1 MPTEFRKSKIG
12 NPESEAID
20 NFRQKIEVEGLG
32 SKSPMRNPDVL
43 LYEKEAWTSGF
54 LRLAGIDE
62 AGRGPL
68 AGPVVAAA
76 VIFDPDYIQAE
87 LDSTFANLTDSKVM
101 TESRREEYFKLL
113 TESNSATIGIGIIEA
128 DEIDQI
134 NILKATHKAMALAAT
149 QINPQFALV
158 DGLPVKGLP
167 CESRSIVKGDVL
179 SISISAASIIAK
191 VTRDRI
197 LIELDVQHPEYG
209 FASHKGYGTRRHL
222 EALRKH
228 GAISAHRKTF
238 RPAAELN
245 QLDLS
250 L

>member
-1 MPTEFRKSKIG
+1 MSI
-12 NPESEAID
+12 
-20 NFRQKIEVEGLG
+20 
-32 SKSPMRNPDVL
+32 PDVL
-43 LYEKEAWTSGF
+43 LYEKEAWSSGF

-76 VIFDPDYIQAE
+76 VMFDPEYIQTE
-87 LDSTFANLTDSKVM
+87 LDVIFGKLTDSKAM
-101 TESRREEYFKLL
+101 TESRREAYFEILAD
-113 TESNSATIGIGIIEA
+113 SRFATIGVGIIDAE
-128 DEIDQI
+128 EIDRI

-149 QINPQFALV
+149 VIDPQFALV

-167 CESRSIVKGDVL
+167 CASRSIVKGDAL
-179 SISISAASIIAK
+179 SVSISAASIVAK

-197 LIELDVQHPEYG
+197 MIKLDAQYPEYG

-222 EALRKH
+222 DALKQF
-228 GAISAHRKTF
+228 GATPIHRQSF
-238 RPAAELN
+238 RPVAGLN
-245 QLDLS
+245 QMDL

>member
-1 MPTEFRKSKIG
+1 M
-12 NPESEAID
+12 
-20 NFRQKIEVEGLG
+20 
-32 SKSPMRNPDVL
+32 PDVL

-76 VIFDPDYIQAE
+76 VIFEPDYICAE
-87 LDSTFANLTDSKVM
+87 LESTYSRLTDSKAM
-101 TESRREEYFKLL
+101 SEALREEYFERL
-113 TESNSATIGIGIIEA
+113 TTTAQVSFGVGMVEA

-134 NILKATHKAMALAAT
+134 NILNATHKAMAIAA
-149 QINPQFALV
+149 QQVAPQFALV

-167 CESRSIVKGDVL
+167 CESRSIVKGDAL

-197 LIELDVQHPEYG
+197 MVELDAQYPQYG
-209 FASHKGYGTRRHL
+209 FADHKGYGTKQHL
-222 EALRKH
+222 DALKKH
-228 GAISAHRKTF
+228 GATPIHRKSF
-238 RPAAELN
+238 RPVAELN
-245 QLDLS
+245 QMELF
-250 L
+250 

>member
-1 MPTEFRKSKIG
+1 MPTEFRKSKIK
-12 NPESEAID
+12 N
-20 NFRQKIEVEGLG
+20 Q
-32 SKSPMRNPDVL
+32 KSPIRKPDVL
-43 LYEKEAWTSGF
+43 LYEKEAWALGF

-76 VIFDPDYIQAE
+76 LIFDPEYIRSD
-87 LDSTFANLTDSKVM
+87 LNSTFGNLTDSKAM
-101 TESRREEYFKLL
+101 TETRREEYFKLL
-113 TESNSATIGIGIIEA
+113 TESKFATIGIGIIEPE
-128 DEIDQI
+128 EIDRI
-134 NILKATHKAMALAAT
+134 NILKATHKAMAIAAS

-167 CESRSIVKGDVL
+167 CESRSIVKGDAL

-197 LIELDVQHPEYG
+197 LVELDAEYPEYG
-209 FASHKGYGTRRHL
+209 FAQHKGYGTKRHL
-222 EALRKH
+222 AALKKH
-228 GAISAHRKTF
+228 GATLAHRKTF
-238 RPAAELN
+238 RPVAELD
-245 QLDLS
+245 QLDL